1 MNVKLSLAEMVKCV
15 QSLML
20 TTPLNAQENLWDE
33 IININAL
40 VHWESK
46 VGSYLISKSQ
56 LHLLTEL
63 FLDSRSGIPTMLD
76 LIRRAL

>member
-1 MNVKLSLAEMVKCV
+1 MNVKLSLAEMAEYVPT
-15 QSLML
+15 LLL
-20 TTPLNAQENLWDE
+20 TTLVNAQENLWDE
-33 IININAL
+33 IVNINAL
-40 VHWESK
+40 GHWESK

>member
-46 VGSYLISKSQ
+46 VGSYLISK
-56 LHLLTEL
+56 LRLRLPTEL
-63 FLDSRSGIPTMLD
+63 FSDSINGIPIMHG
-76 LIRRAL
+76 LIRIAL